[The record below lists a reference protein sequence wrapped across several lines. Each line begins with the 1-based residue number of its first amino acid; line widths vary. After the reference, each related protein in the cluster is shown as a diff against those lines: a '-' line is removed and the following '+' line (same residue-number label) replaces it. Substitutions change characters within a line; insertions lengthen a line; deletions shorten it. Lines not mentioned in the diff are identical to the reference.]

1 MKRFLS
7 ACLLAFLGAGHSLAQ
22 TPNTRL
28 VIRAQ
33 KQEVNVRSGII
44 TVSGNVSMNYPARQI
59 QATAAEA
66 QYFTKEKRIVL
77 KGNVNVIQLGNTIK
91 AETITYL
98 IEEGQFTATPKEN
111 QQVESVYIVDDPEA
125 ASNPIA
131 ATTPVEQV
139 KPKFKQLVSPTV
151 EIKTN

>member
-1 MKRFLS
+1 MKSLLSICFLS
-7 ACLLAFLGAGHSLAQ
+7 VMTGQVLAQ

-33 KQEVNVRSGII
+33 RQEVNVRSGII
-44 TVSGNVSMNYPARQI
+44 TVTGNVQMDYPARQI
-59 QATAAEA
+59 QATAAQA

-77 KGNVNVIQLGNTIK
+77 RGDVNINQMGNKIK
-91 AETITYL
+91 AETVTYL
-98 IEEGQFTATPKEN
+98 IEEGQFTAIPKDN

-125 ASNPIA
+125 AANPIA

-139 KPKFKQLVSPTV
+139 KPQFKQLVSPTI